1 MLLNQQVQ
9 QAINKN
15 YKGHTVVVVAHRLS
29 TIENADKII
38 VLNNGQIV
46 EQGTHKELLRKQG
59 LYAYLVNKQ
68 THNSEDDSISQSGT
82 STPVI
87 QPVQSLSY
95 NINLDDKMSK
105 RLDKEFWL
113 DFLALK
119 HFSSSFKFLKSHDS
133 ELIVCCFDFEIC
145 LNFLRREK

>member
-1 MLLNQQVQ
+1 VQ

-29 TIENADKII
+29 TIESADKII

-68 THNSEDDSISQSGT
+68 THSSQDDSISQSGA

-87 QPVQSLSY
+87 PSIQPLSY
-95 NINLDDKMSK
+95 LHDDKTS
-105 RLDKEFWL
+105 RRSDIEF
-113 DFLALK
+113 
-119 HFSSSFKFLKSHDS
+119 
-133 ELIVCCFDFEIC
+133 
-145 LNFLRREK
+145 